1 MAILQ
6 VRDIDDSLYEALK
19 DLAKKG
25 RRSISKEVVMMIKSY
40 INNPRST
47 ASESTE
53 AFLNLSWEGDDSADE
68 IIGNIRAQRR
78 NSKRF
83 GNQHDLFD

>member
-1 MAILQ
+1 MTVLK
-6 VRDIDDSLYEALK
+6 VRDTDDGL
-19 DLAKKG
+19 
-25 RRSISKEVVMMIKSY
+25 
-40 INNPRST
+40 T

-68 IIGNIRAQRR
+68 IIANIRAQRK

-83 GNQHDLFD
+83 DNQYDLFN